1 MRFFHV
7 YNEECYKGL
16 EKNGLLNKDTAFKI
30 QHCFSVPHERQFNN
44 IAAIGGVLHS
54 MIKENKIP
62 FYVDRIA
69 GGATYYKYTFD
80 KNLIH
85 EYENILGDWFLGFQ
99 LHESASNRRNSD
111 WKTLVKH
118 FGENGPYD
126 IKEMDKVLLEG
137 SYAITPYGEVL
148 HRLSQGSI
156 EEYSKLRYPK
166 NFEDFYE
173 DAIWMFK
180 TRMAETDNHILPCD
194 SYYVMT
200 KLQDELGMKSFMPEV
215 GAQIPCMRDQIAVA
229 RGLAK
234 ASGKTW
240 GTYYECWIPSYDES
254 GAKVYTMPC
263 FNSDPIN
270 EWYLAQENHGDD
282 FSTYGENGGSSRLL
296 QNRIY
301 YHALMSGA
309 DYFSEEWGLNCSY
322 YDMKDFE
329 LSPYGE
335 TKKAFINDALKLQG
349 IKSETPFALVLPK
362 KFGTLE
368 IRDIFEE
375 AVEEDKSFKYMGY
388 NLSAED
394 EKYLKHINK
403 VRDLIFASDEEKFG
417 NEAHVIKNSRFGDV
431 FDIVYE
437 DTNPEALKK
446 YSYLVDA
453 TPDSIF
459 AKASRDIGY
468 RVLESTDIGWL
479 EAQLTKLIRE
489 ELPVYVDGLCWLVST
504 DCEGKR
510 YLSIFNNDGNER
522 SISFGNRIDNSY
534 DRTVEVSFKNETEIK
549 VIKEGNFPSEI
560 SRKDGKTYSIRVPA
574 IAFIIL
580 EF

>member
-16 EKNGLLNKDTAFKI
+16 EKNGLLNKDTAFKV
-30 QHCFSVPHERQFNN
+30 QNVFTVPHERQFNN
-44 IAAIGGVLHS
+44 IAAIGGELHR

-62 FYVDRIA
+62 FYADRIA
-69 GGATYYKYTFD
+69 GGITYYKYEYD
-80 KNLIH
+80 KKLIH
-85 EYENILGDWFLGFQ
+85 EYEDILGEWFLGFQ

-111 WKTLVKH
+111 WETLLKKI
-118 FGENGPYD
+118 GKGPYD
-126 IKEMDKVLLEG
+126 VKELDEKLK
-137 SYAITPYGEVL
+137 STYAITPYGEVL
-148 HRLSQGSI
+148 HTLSQGSI
-156 EEYSKLRYPK
+156 EEYSKIRFPETY
-166 NFEDFYE
+166 EEFYE
-173 DAIWMFK
+173 DVRNMFQ
-180 TRMAETDNHILPCD
+180 TRMDFTENHILPCD

-200 KLQDELGMKSFMPEV
+200 KLQDELGMRSFMPEV
-215 GAQIPCMRDQIAVA
+215 GAQIPCMRDQVAVA
-229 RGLAK
+229 RGIAK
-234 ASGKTW
+234 SSGKTW
-240 GTYYECWIPSYDES
+240 GTYYECWIPSYTES
-254 GAKVYTMPC
+254 GEKIYTMPC

-270 EWYLAQENHGDD
+270 EWYMSQENHCDD
-282 FSTYGENGGSSRLL
+282 FTTFGENGGSSRLL

-349 IKSETPFALVLPK
+349 VKAEVPFALVLPK
-362 KFGTLE
+362 KFATLE

-375 AVEEDKSFKYMGY
+375 VVQEDKSFKYMGY

-394 EKYLKHINK
+394 EKYLKHINR
-403 VRDLIFASDEEKFG
+403 VRDLIFASDEEKYG

-437 DTNPEALKK
+437 DTDPKALEK
-446 YSYLVDA
+446 YAYLIDA
-453 TPDSIF
+453 TPDSKF
-459 AKASRDIGY
+459 AKESRNIGY

-479 EAQLTKLIRE
+479 ET
-489 ELPVYVDGLCWLVST
+489 ELSRLVKETMPVYVDGLCWLVST
-504 DCEGKR
+504 DEGSKR
-510 YLSIFNNDGNER
+510 YLSIFNNDGNMR
-522 SISFGNRIDNSY
+522 SIAKGNEINNDY
-534 DRTVEVSFKNETEIK
+534 DKVVNVSFKSAADIK

-560 SRKDGKTYSIRVPA
+560 SRVDDKTYAIKVPA
-574 IAFIIL
+574 TAFIIL